1 MQKKKILVTGVAGF
15 IGSNL
20 ADRLVREGYQ
30 VVGIDNLSCGFIEQV
45 PKEVE
50 FHKLDVRSHDEI
62 APLFVGIDV
71 VFHLAA
77 KTNVSECQ
85 EAPYETADNNVMG
98 TLSVFDACRA
108 AGVKRVIYVESSA
121 IYEGSTKLPTP
132 ETDFAPQTF
141 YAISK
146 GVDHLFAKGYQEFF
160 GMKMVGLRYFNVYGP
175 HQDYRRA
182 MPPLMSRFI
191 IKLLKGEK
199 KLPVFG
205 DGTDRRDYVHV
216 DDVNDLHMILIESPD
231 AVGDE
236 LRVLNVGSGTNNSI
250 LEIKAIIEEVM
261 GVQAETQFVPNI
273 PGAAKETL
281 ADISSGNKL
290 GWHPKA
296 SMKEGLKGMVDYIKD
311 QIAQGNVTKA
321 V

>member
-1 MQKKKILVTGVAGF
+1 MAKKKILVTGVAGF
-15 IGSNL
+15 VGSNL
-20 ADRLVREGYQ
+20 ADRLVREGYS
-30 VVGIDNLSCGFIEQV
+30 VVGIDNLSQGFIEQV
-45 PKEVE
+45 PKEVD
-50 FHKLDVRSHDEI
+50 FHKLDVRSKEI
-62 APLFVGIDV
+62 LPLFAGVDV

-85 EAPYETADNNVMG
+85 EVPYEAADNNVMG
-98 TLSVFDACRA
+98 TLMVFDACRA

-121 IYEGSTKLPTP
+121 VYEGSTKLPTP

-146 GVDHLFAKGYQEFF
+146 GTDHLFAKGYQRFY
-160 GMKMVGLRYFNVYGP
+160 GMKMIGLRYFNVYGP
-175 HQDYRRA
+175 RQDYRRG

-191 IKLLKGEK
+191 IKLLMGEK

-205 DGTDRRDYVHV
+205 NGTDRRDYVHV

-250 LEIKAIIEEVM
+250 LEIMAYIEEVM
-261 GVQAETQFVPNI
+261 GIKGEVEFVPNI

-281 ADISSGNKL
+281 ADISSAQKL
-290 GWHPKA
+290 GWQPKA
-296 SMKEGLKGMVDYIKD
+296 SLKEGLRGMVEYIKD
-311 QIAQGNVTKA
+311 QVAKGNIKKST
-321 V
+321 

>member
-1 MQKKKILVTGVAGF
+1 MAKKKILVTGVAGF
-15 IGSNL
+15 VGSNL
-20 ADRLVREGYQ
+20 ADRLVRAGYE
-30 VVGIDNLSCGFIEQV
+30 VVGIDNLSQGFIEQV
-45 PKEVE
+45 PKEVD
-50 FHKLDVRSHDEI
+50 FHKLDVRSKDEI
-62 APLFVGIDV
+62 APLFKGIDV

-85 EAPYETADNNVMG
+85 TAPYETADNNVMG

-160 GMKMVGLRYFNVYGP
+160 GMKMIGLRYFNVYGP
-175 HQDYRRA
+175 RQDYRRG

-191 IKLLKGEK
+191 IKLLMGEK

-216 DDVNDLHMILIESPD
+216 DDVNDLHMILIEND
-231 AVGDE
+231 AAVGDE

-250 LEIKAIIEEVM
+250 LEIKEYIEEIL
-261 GVQAETQFVPNI
+261 GVKSEAEFMPNI
-273 PGAAKETL
+273 PGAAKATL
-281 ADISSGNKL
+281 ADISSAQKL
-290 GWHPKA
+290 GWQPKA
-296 SMKEGLKGMVDYIKD
+296 SLKEGLKGMVAYIKD
-311 QIAQGNVTKA
+311 QIAKGNITKSS
-321 V
+321 